1 MRCQGRRQTKMY
13 FIYTNI
19 IGNQEGKNMS
29 RKTLRRGVTRIQSQK
44 ELELRRYHAQVRK
57 LRELCNDNNIRLNT
71 YNEADDNMKCI
82 LSKSDYEIG
91 DTKPYCSE
99 ENENY
104 FVTESDLEKLDKLRN
119 YEEDF

>member
-1 MRCQGRRQTKMY
+1 MCCQRRRQTKMY
-13 FIYTNI
+13 FIYTDI
-19 IGNQEGKNMS
+19 ISNQEGKNMS

-71 YNEADDNMKCI
+71 YDEADDNMKCV

-91 DTKPYCSE
+91 DTKPYCCE

>member
-1 MRCQGRRQTKMY
+1 MY

-29 RKTLRRGVTRIQSQK
+29 KKTLRRGVTRIQSQR

-91 DTKPYCSE
+91 DTKPYCYE
-99 ENENY
+99 GNENY

>member
-1 MRCQGRRQTKMY
+1 MRCQRRRQTKMY

-19 IGNQEGKNMS
+19 IGNQEGENMS
-29 RKTLRRGVTRIQSQK
+29 KRTLRKGVTRIQSQK

>member
-1 MRCQGRRQTKMY
+1 MCCKRRRQNKMY
-13 FIYTNI
+13 LIYTNI

-29 RKTLRRGVTRIQSQK
+29 KKTLRRGVTRIQSQR

-57 LRELCNDNNIRLNT
+57 LRELCNDNNIRLYT
-71 YNEADDNMKCI
+71 YNEADNNMKCI

>member
-1 MRCQGRRQTKMY
+1 MY
-13 FIYTNI
+13 FTYTNI
-19 IGNQEGKNMS
+19 IDNQKGKNMS
-29 RKTLRRGVTRIQSQK
+29 KKGVTRIQSQK

-57 LRELCNDNNIRLNT
+57 LRELCNNNSIRLNT
-71 YNEADDNMKCI
+71 YSEADDSMKCV

-91 DTKPYCSE
+91 DTKPYCCA